1 MPRDFLTEKKKFGI
15 YYTPSEATEILCE
28 WAIRNSDDKILEPS
42 FGACG
47 FLEASRDR
55 LVKLNS
61 IQPAQQLY
69 GSDVDPNA
77 FSSYLYPKFPNQS
90 LETRFFNKDFL
101 SLSPRDFPVSEFDVV
116 LGNPPY
122 VSYHNMTSEQRKS
135 IIPIGNAGEFKF
147 NNRASLW
154 AYFVIHGL
162 NFLSIGGRIAWVLP
176 GSFLHSKYSD
186 SVRQIVSD
194 NFAYSLAIQVGQ
206 RIFSSE
212 GTDEKTII
220 LLAEGWKN
228 LPKSPNLRIEFASSL
243 KDLKSVV
250 LNWQSVSKTASK
262 YQSRS
267 AYSLLDK
274 NADRAVKAIEKKHRI
289 IRFGDAANVLIGIVT
304 GANHFFIINKETAQW
319 HEIPERVLSP
329 ILSRFCIAKGVE
341 LTKGDMESVIEEGFP
356 SLMIDTSKV
365 KRRPASVIQYLE
377 SFPKEEREKNITFTK
392 KRKIWYQ
399 PNDGRIPDAFFPY
412 MHHQGPRLI
421 INNAG
426 VTSTNTIHRVFF
438 CKETIAND
446 YEKKLLAISLQT
458 TYSQLSAEL
467 EGRVYGSGALKHEPS
482 EAKSIKVIWSV
493 KISPNIVNRAYKI
506 IDSLIRQS
514 RVEDAR
520 RIANRV
526 LMGDYKSKFT
536 NKEIPILEEALMTA
550 RKRRYDS
557 EKIDS

>member
-1 MPRDFLTEKKKFGI
+1 MPKDFLTKKKKFGI

-28 WAIRNSDDKILEPS
+28 WAIKNPEDKILEPS

-55 LVKLNS
+55 LIKLNS
-61 IQPAQQLY
+61 IQPAQQLH

-77 FSSYLYPKFPNQS
+77 FTNYLYPKFPNQS

-101 SLSPRDFPVSEFDVV
+101 LLSPADFPISEFDVV

-122 VSYHNMTSEQRKS
+122 VSYHNMTPEQRKS
-135 IIPIGNAGEFKF
+135 IIMMGSSNELKF

-154 AYFVIHGL
+154 AYFVIHSL
-162 NFLSIGGRIAWVLP
+162 NFLSVGGRIAWVLP

-186 SVRQIVSD
+186 SIRQIISA
-194 NFAYSLAIQVGQ
+194 NFSYSLAIQVGQ

-220 LLAEGWKN
+220 LLAEGWKK

-243 KDLKSVV
+243 KALKNVV
-250 LNWQSVSKTASK
+250 LNWQSISKTASK

-274 NADRAVKAIEKKHRI
+274 SANRAVKAIEKRHQI
-289 IRFGDAANVLIGIVT
+289 IRFGDVANVLIGIVT
-304 GANHFFIINKETAQW
+304 GANHFFIINKETAQK
-319 HEIPERVLSP
+319 HKITERVLSP

-341 LTKGDMESVIEEGFP
+341 LTKKDIESVVEEGFP
-356 SLMIDTSKV
+356 SLLIDTTKV
-365 KRRPASVIQYLE
+365 KRRSASLIKYLE
-377 SFPKEEREKNITFTK
+377 KFPEEDRKKNITFTK

-421 INNAG
+421 INNAA

-438 CKETIAND
+438 SEEAITSS

-482 EAKSIKVIWSV
+482 EAKNIKIIWNRN
-493 KISPNIVNRAYKI
+493 ISPNVVNKAYKI

-526 LMGDYKSKFT
+526 LMGDYKSKFFV
-536 NKEIPILEEALMTA
+536 KEISTLEEALKDA

-557 EKIDS
+557 EK

>member
-1 MPRDFLTEKKKFGI
+1 MPRDFLTKKKKFGI

-28 WAIRNSDDKILEPS
+28 WAIKNPKDKILEPS

-55 LVKLNS
+55 LFKLNNA
-61 IQPAQQLY
+61 QPAEQLF

-77 FSSYLYPKFPNQS
+77 FTSYLYPKFPNQS

-101 SLSPRDFPVSEFDVV
+101 SLSPLDFPVSEFDVV

-122 VSYHNMTSEQRKS
+122 VSYHNMTPEQRKS
-135 IIPIGNAGEFKF
+135 IELLGSRSEIKF

-162 NFLSIGGRIAWVLP
+162 NFLTKGGRIAWVLP
-176 GSFLHSKYSD
+176 GSFLHSKYSS
-186 SVRQIVSD
+186 SVREIISR
-194 NFAYSLAIQVGQ
+194 NFSHSLAIQVGQ

-220 LLAEGWKN
+220 LLADGWKD
-228 LPKSPNLRIEFASSL
+228 LPKTPNLRIEFASSL
-243 KDLKSVV
+243 KDLKNVV
-250 LNWQSVSKTASK
+250 LNWQSVSKTASR

-267 AYSLLDK
+267 AYSLLSK
-274 NADRAVKAIEKKHRI
+274 NTNRAIKAVEDAYEI
-289 IRFGDAANVLIGIVT
+289 IRLGDVANILIGIVT
-304 GANHFFIINKETAQW
+304 GANHFFIINKETAQK
-319 HEIPERVLSP
+319 HNFPERVLSP
-329 ILSRFCIAKGVE
+329 ILSRFCIAKGIE
-341 LTKGDMESVIEEGFP
+341 LTKKDIESVRDEGFP
-356 SLMIDTSKV
+356 NLLIDTHKV
-365 KRRPASVIQYLE
+365 KRRPRSVITYLE
-377 SFPKEEREKNITFTK
+377 SFPEEDRKKNITFTK

-421 INNAG
+421 INNAS

-438 CKETIAND
+438 SNEAIGD
-446 YEKKLLAISLQT
+446 YEKKLLTISLQT
-458 TYSQLSAEL
+458 TFSQLSAEL

-482 EAKSIKVIWSV
+482 EAKNIKIIWNQ
-493 KISPNIVNRAYKI
+493 KINPNIVNKAYKI
-506 IDSLIRQS
+506 IDSLIRQA
-514 RVEDAR
+514 RIEDAR
-520 RIANRV
+520 RIADRV
-526 LMGDYKSKFT
+526 LMNGYKSKNFT
-536 NKEIPILEEALMTA
+536 SEISALEVALIEA

-557 EKIDS
+557 EK

>member
-1 MPRDFLTEKKKFGI
+1 M
-15 YYTPSEATEILCE
+15 CE
-28 WAIRNSDDKILEPS
+28 WAIKDAKDKILEPS

-55 LVKLNS
+55 LIKLNS
-61 IQPAQQLY
+61 VQPAEQLY

-77 FSSYLYPKFPNQS
+77 FTNYLYPKFPNQS
-90 LETRFFNKDFL
+90 LDTRFFNKDFL
-101 SLSPRDFPVSEFDVV
+101 SLSPLDFPISEFDVV

-122 VSYHNMTSEQRKS
+122 VSYHNMTLEQRKS
-135 IIPIGNAGEFKF
+135 ITTMGSSNELKF

-154 AYFVIHGL
+154 AYFVIHSL
-162 NFLSIGGRIAWVLP
+162 NFLSVGGRIAWVLP
-176 GSFLHSKYSD
+176 GSFLHSKYSN
-186 SVRQIVSD
+186 SIRQIISG
-194 NFAYSLAIQVGQ
+194 NFSYSLAIQVGQ

-220 LLAEGWKN
+220 LLAEGWKK

-243 KDLKSVV
+243 KDLKNVV
-250 LNWQSVSKTASK
+250 LNWHSISKTASK

-267 AYSLLDK
+267 AYSLLSK
-274 NADRAVKAIEKKHRI
+274 SADRAVKAIEKKHKI
-289 IRFGDAANVLIGIVT
+289 IRFGDVANVLIGIVT
-304 GANHFFIINKETAQW
+304 GANHFFIINKETAQK
-319 HEIPERVLSP
+319 HKIPKRVLSP
-329 ILSRFCIAKGVE
+329 ILSRFCIAKGIE
-341 LTKGDMESVIEEGFP
+341 LTKKDIEDVVEEGFP
-356 SLMIDTSKV
+356 NLLIDTTKV
-365 KRRPASVIQYLE
+365 QRRSASIIKYLE
-377 SFPKEEREKNITFTK
+377 KFPEEERKKNITFTR

-421 INNAG
+421 INDAA

-438 CKETIAND
+438 SDQTITSC

-482 EAKSIKVIWSV
+482 EAKNIKIIWNQE
-493 KISPNIVNRAYKI
+493 ISPSIINKAYKI

-514 RVEDAR
+514 RIEDAR

-526 LMGDYKSKFT
+526 LMGDYKSKFSV
-536 NKEIPILEEALMTA
+536 KEITTLEEALNEA

-557 EKIDS
+557 EK